1 MSPRWWLL
9 TRLLALQSV
18 MDGRQ
23 QHGRS
28 SRADQ
33 LEPLPPKLTR
43 LKPPGSIAL
52 PSCPPGNAAPVVAP
66 PAPSNQEDRP
76 LPQYPHRRVGRSA
89 IGCDLRI
96 SQVTIQG

>member
-52 PSCPPGNAAPVVAP
+52 PSCPPGNAAPVAAP

-76 LPQYPHRRVGRSA
+76 PSTVSA
-89 IGCDLRI
+89 PTCGPISHWLRLADFA
-96 SQVTIQG
+96 GH